1 MVALGDQGVAT
12 KYLAEYQTF
21 EFPFNALSITLLW
34 FYGFQLFRLQFCDP
48 PFIFQQ
54 TSDDKDD
61 DGGDVGFLSQAS
73 LSESVTSN
81 QFTNSIPKYSLYM
94 LPIYQYQ
101 YTNIP
106 ICQYQYQYTNSIPI
120 YSLYM
125 LASPAKQAWVQQ
137 MVNEAELGDAACP
150 PGPQMDCKKYLKKYL

>member
-1 MVALGDQGVAT
+1 MIRMMMVV
-12 KYLAEYQTF
+12 
-21 EFPFNALSITLLW
+21 I
-34 FYGFQLFRLQFCDP
+34 
-48 PFIFQQ
+48 
-54 TSDDKDD
+54 
-61 DGGDVGFLSQAS
+61 SQAS

-81 QFTNSIPKYSLYM
+81 QF
-94 LPIYQYQ
+94 
-101 YTNIP
+101 
-106 ICQYQYQYTNSIPI
+106 TNSIPI